1 MVQKLR
7 ALVVLVEDLGLVT
20 STHMTL
26 SLLYT
31 LQGIRCPPL
40 ASPGTRHTCGA
51 HTYMQATHSKA

>member
-20 STHMTL
+20 SNHTRL

-40 ASPGTRHTCGA
+40 ASPGTRNTCGE